1 MNPGELDEHYM
12 RIALKLAR
20 RGIGATSPNPMVG
33 ALIVRNDQIV
43 GRGYHPMAGEPH
55 AEVFALRR
63 AGELARGATLYVTLE
78 PCCHYGR
85 TPPCTDAIIKAGIA
99 RVVCSMEDP
108 NPLVCGKGFQRLREA
123 GIEVTLGVL
132 EEDARKLNEVFIK
145 YVRTRLPFV
154 TIKAAMSIDGKI
166 ATYTGDSRWITG
178 EKARRYAH
186 ILRAHHDAI
195 MVGIGTVLADNPRL
209 TVRLQPG
216 QMRAPRNPVR
226 VIVDTH
232 ARIPLD
238 ANLLVENPGDT
249 IIATTSFAP
258 SEKLESLKDLG
269 AKVIV
274 TDPKEGR
281 VDIKEVLIELG
292 RQGITSVLVEGGGS
306 LNASLLG
313 EGLVDKV
320 LVFIAPKIIGG
331 KDAITWVEGTGART
345 IGGCATLSISR
356 VRRFRGDILLEAY
369 VNTDGRGY

>member
-1 MNPGELDEHYM
+1 MNPGELDEQYM

-20 RGIGATSPNPMVG
+20 RGMGATSPNPMVG
-33 ALIVRNDQIV
+33 ALIVKNDQIV
-43 GRGYHPMAGEPH
+43 SRGYHPMAGEPH

-85 TPPCTDAIIKAGIA
+85 TPPCTDAIIKAGIG

-123 GIEVTLGVL
+123 GIEVTVGVL
-132 EEDARKLNEVFIK
+132 EDDARKLNEIFIK
-145 YVRTRLPFV
+145 YMRTRLPFV

-166 ATYTGDSRWITG
+166 ATHTGDSRWITG
-178 EKARRYAH
+178 EETRRYVH
-186 ILRAHHDAI
+186 ILRANHDAI

-209 TVRLQPG
+209 TVRLGPG
-216 QMRAPRNPVR
+216 RMQAPRNPVR
-226 VIVDTH
+226 VILDTR

-238 ANLLVENPGDT
+238 AKVLAENPGET
-249 IIATTSFAP
+249 IIATTSLAL
-258 SEKLESLKDLG
+258 SDKLKRLKDLG

-292 RQGITSVLVEGGGS
+292 RQEITSVLVEGGGS